1 MFGGIA
7 LLGHFLVLMV
17 AIKEMTQDTIHMI
30 LAIAS
35 GLFLVETGA
44 FLVVVYGFR
53 NEIREPQND
62 PLNQNANEFW

>member
-53 NEIREPQND
+53 NEILEPQNN

>member
-62 PLNQNANEFW
+62 PLNQNAIEFW